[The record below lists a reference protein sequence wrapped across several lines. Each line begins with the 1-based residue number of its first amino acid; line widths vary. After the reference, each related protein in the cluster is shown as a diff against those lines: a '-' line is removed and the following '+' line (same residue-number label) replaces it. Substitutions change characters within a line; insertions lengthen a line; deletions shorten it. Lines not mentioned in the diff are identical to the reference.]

1 MQITVKLFATLQK
14 DRFDIREF
22 EIPEGT
28 RTIDVMG
35 IIGIPDAEVA
45 LIFINNVHAGLDTVL
60 EQGDTLALFPPVGG
74 G

>member
-1 MQITVKLFATLQK
+1 MHVIVKLFATLQK
-14 DRFDIREF
+14 GRFDIREF

-28 RTIDVMG
+28 RTVDV
-35 IIGIPDAEVA
+35 IGMISIPDTEVA

-60 EQGDTLALFPPVGG
+60 EDGDTLALFSPVGG

>member
-14 DRFDIREF
+14 DRFDIREL
-22 EIPEGT
+22 EIPEET
-28 RTIDVMG
+28 RTIDIMG
-35 IIGIPDAEVA
+35 IIGIPDGEVA